1 MTHRPLVS
9 ASSVSWLR
17 PHVLDALLA
26 SMRGMRLID
35 LVTETRRRA
44 NHRGS
49 FSVAEVEASIY
60 EMTREGELNVYDGRW
75 MARRAYR

>member
-1 MTHRPLVS
+1 
-9 ASSVSWLR
+9 
-17 PHVLDALLA
+17 
-26 SMRGMRLID
+26 MRLID